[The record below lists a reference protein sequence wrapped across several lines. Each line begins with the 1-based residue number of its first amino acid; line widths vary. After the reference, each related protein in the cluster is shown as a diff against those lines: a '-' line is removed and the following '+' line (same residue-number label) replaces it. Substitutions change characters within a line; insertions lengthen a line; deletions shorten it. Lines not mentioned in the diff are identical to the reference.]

1 MYPVLNISYLVM
13 FVSPRISLTNRVSF
27 FVLAFCKNGASNL
40 LSSSSNSNPIFFIT
54 FSLSFS
60 FMIFYHFVTDI
71 FYNTVQHTL
80 PFSIVFSSFYR
91 VVSFS
96 IFQMFYHLL
105 VSSCIYTWSS
115 KITIPVTC
123 HLLLLFFKHIEP
135 ARIKMYPNKD
145 FHIVHVDNQSLE
157 SFVASCFSSRLTRK
171 P

>member
-40 LSSSSNSNPIFFIT
+40 LSSSSYSNPIFFIT

-123 HLLLLFFKHIEP
+123 HLLLLFFQT
-135 ARIKMYPNKD
+135 Y
-145 FHIVHVDNQSLE
+145 
-157 SFVASCFSSRLTRK
+157 
-171 P
+171 